1 MTLFEKISHLLEV
14 VNMTPANVAVNLMPK
29 TEEGD
34 ADTCLGSLIQALET
48 VREERQ
54 RKKKHKESGKEKTKL

>member
-1 MTLFEKISHLLEV
+1 MR
-14 VNMTPANVAVNLMPK
+14 K

>member
-1 MTLFEKISHLLEV
+1 MR
-14 VNMTPANVAVNLMPK
+14 K

-48 VREERQ
+48 VRKERQ
-54 RKKKHKESGKEKTKL
+54 REWKRKKLNCSPTVMMKKSKENEVNSKDTDKSRS